1 MLKVWKL
8 AKAVDLALHILLLWF
23 HMFRRLMNTMEY
35 VKIGSP
41 KTGKRKNPNKKLS
54 HHSSSI
60 TQPRCPKSE
69 RWLIQRPSY
78 LMILALSNILT
89 KAVLNSIFTF
99 VFNYNL
105 EQCICSFKI
114 KMNVCDILST
124 TQHNLDQCSTTNY
137 KLARLMRQYYYV

>member
-1 MLKVWKL
+1 MKTCKGC
-8 AKAVDLALHILLLWF
+8 WF
-23 HMFRRLMNTMEY
+23 GITYTFTLISHVSQTHEY
-35 VKIGSP
+35 NGIPKSERP
-41 KTGKRKNPNKKLS
+41 KTGKRQNPNKKLS

-60 TQPRCPKSE
+60 TQPRCPTSE

-124 TQHNLDQCSTTNY
+124 IQHNLDQCSTTNY
-137 KLARLMRQYYYV
+137 KVARLMRQYYYV